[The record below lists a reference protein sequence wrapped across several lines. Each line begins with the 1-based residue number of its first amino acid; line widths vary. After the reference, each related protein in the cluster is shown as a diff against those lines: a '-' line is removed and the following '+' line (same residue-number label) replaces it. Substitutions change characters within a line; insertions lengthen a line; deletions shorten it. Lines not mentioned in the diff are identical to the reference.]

1 MHPYLPK
8 RNDIIFIDF
17 EPVKGKEIGKVRPA
31 LVLSSEEY
39 NKKNRSGYYMSD
51 KYKYSRRC
59 D

>member
-1 MHPYLPK
+1 MMHPYLPK

-51 KYKYSRRC
+51 KYKY
-59 D
+59 

>member
-39 NKKNRSGYYMSD
+39 NKKKQVWLLYVR
-51 KYKYSRRC
+51 
-59 D
+59 